1 MRAVRLALAQI
12 NAVVGDV
19 AGNARR
25 VLDEAT
31 RAYDMGADLVAFPEQ
46 TLAGYPA
53 EDLLL
58 VPSFLEANERALR
71 DIAARAPDLVLVV
84 GFPRRAGEGVYNSA
98 AVVAGGRIDT
108 CDKQR
113 LPNYGVFDEERYFEP
128 GEAWKVF
135 DVGSFAFGLTICED
149 MWVESQPLVW
159 QAETGAHFLLNIS
172 ASPYHMLKVKERE
185 ELLADRARAAG
196 TWLAYCNLV
205 GGQDEL
211 IFDGASLVVSPRGE
225 CVAAG
230 KQFAEDLLIVDVPVA
245 RPRRCRTPEAS
256 EPLRAP
262 ASPMRAGSRKGSPAE
277 AWTKVAVVT
286 LPRRRLRQRR
296 PPLPPTPKPAF
307 LPRAAEVWAA
317 LVLGVR
323 DYVRKNRFGKVVLG
337 LSGGIDSAV
346 TAALAADALGPG
358 NVTGVSM
365 PSRYSSTGTR
375 TDAERVAENLGINF
389 LTLPIEPVYTAYLE
403 SLRGAFGGRQVDT
416 TEENIQARV
425 RGNLL
430 MALSNKFGWMVLSTG
445 NKSEVSV
452 GYCTLY
458 GDMTGGFDA
467 LKDVP
472 KTLVYQLADYANER
486 AGREVILRSI
496 IDRPPTAEL
505 RPDQTDQDT
514 LPPYDVLDTILKEYL
529 ENDASAQ
536 EVVAKGFDPEVVR
549 RTIRMVDTNEYKRR
563 QGPPGVKITPRAF
576 GKDRRMP
583 ITNRFQP

>member
-1 MRAVRLALAQI
+1 MRSIRLALAQI

-25 VLDEAT
+25 VLEEAT
-31 RAYDMGADLVAFPEQ
+31 RAYELGADLVAFPEQ

-58 VPSFLEANERALR
+58 VPSFLEANERALSN
-71 DIAARAPDLVLVV
+71 IAARAPDLILVV
-84 GFPRRAGEGVYNSA
+84 GFPRRAEGGVSNSA
-98 AVVAGGRIDT
+98 AVIADGRIDT

-113 LPNYGVFDEERYFEP
+113 LPNYGVFDEERYFVP

-149 MWVESQPLVW
+149 IWVESQPLVW
-159 QAETGAHFLLNIS
+159 QAEAGADFLLNIS

-185 ELLADRARAAG
+185 ELLADRARTAG
-196 TWLAYCNLV
+196 SWLAYCNLV

-211 IFDGASLVVSPRGE
+211 IFDGASLVVSPAGE
-225 CVAAG
+225 CLAAG
-230 KQFAEDLLIVDVPVA
+230 KQFAEDLLLVDLPVVA
-245 RPRRCRTPEAS
+245 RQRK
-256 EPLRAP
+256 EP
-262 ASPMRAGSRKGSPAE
+262 E
-277 AWTKVAVVT
+277 AWTKVMVVT
-286 LPRRRLRQRR
+286 LPERCLREAA
-296 PPLPPTPKPAF
+296 PALPPRPKPQF
-307 LPRAAEVWAA
+307 LSLAAEVWAA
-317 LVLGVR
+317 LVLGIR
-323 DYVRKNRFGKVVLG
+323 DYVRKNRFEKVVLG

-346 TAALAADALGPG
+346 TAALAADALGCE

-403 SLRGAFGGRQVDT
+403 SLQGTFSGREMDT

-472 KTLVYQLADYANER
+472 KTLVYQLADYCNER

-505 RPDQTDQDT
+505 RPDQTDQDS
-514 LPPYDVLDTILKEYL
+514 LPPYDVLDAILKEYL

-536 EVVAKGFDPEVVR
+536 QVIAKGFDPEVVR

>member
-1 MRAVRLALAQI
+1 MRAIRLALAQI

-25 VLDEAT
+25 VLEEAT
-31 RAYDMGADLVAFPEQ
+31 RAYDLGADLVAFPEQ

-58 VPSFLEANERALR
+58 VPSFLEANERALG
-71 DIAARAPDLVLVV
+71 DIAARAPDLILVV
-84 GFPRRAGEGVYNSA
+84 GFPRRVGEAVSNSA
-98 AVVAGGRIDT
+98 AVIAAGRVES
-108 CDKQR
+108 CDKQH
-113 LPNYGVFDEERYFEP
+113 LPNYGVFDERRYFVP
-128 GEAWKVF
+128 GELWKVF
-135 DVGSFAFGLTICED
+135 DVGRFAFGLTICED
-149 MWVESQPLVW
+149 IWVESQPLVW
-159 QAETGAHFLLNIS
+159 QAEAGADFLLNIS
-172 ASPYHMLKVKERE
+172 ASPYHMLKVRERQ

-211 IFDGASLVVSPRGE
+211 VFDGASLVVSPTGE
-225 CVAAG
+225 CLAAG
-230 KQFAEDLLIVDVPVA
+230 KQFEEDLLLVDLPVA
-245 RPRRCRTPEAS
+245 TRKRQKPEPWTKVVVVALPPATRASGRPPDGSDRRRPRR
-256 EPLRAP
+256 
-262 ASPMRAGSRKGSPAE
+262 
-277 AWTKVAVVT
+277 
-286 LPRRRLRQRR
+286 RR
-296 PPLPPTPKPAF
+296 PALPPRPGVCEAGAEF
-307 LPRAAEVWAA
+307 LPLAAEVWAA
-317 LVLGVR
+317 LVLGIR
-323 DYVRKNRFGKVVLG
+323 DYVRKNRFEKVVLG

-346 TAALAADALGPG
+346 TAALAVDALGPG

-375 TDAERVAENLGINF
+375 TDAERVAESLGINF
-389 LTLPIEPVYTAYLE
+389 LTLPIEPVYQAYRE
-403 SLRGAFGGRQVDT
+403 SLREAFRGREMDT
-416 TEENIQARV
+416 TEENIQARI

-472 KTLVYQLADYANER
+472 KTLVYELAAYANER
-486 AGREVILRSI
+486 AGREVILGSI

-514 LPPYDVLDTILKEYL
+514 LPPYDVLDAILKEYL

-536 EVVAKGFDPEVVR
+536 DLIATGFSPEVVR